1 MKGTA
6 RALLGAL
13 ALLAAGG
20 PAAFAATAT
29 TKMNVT
35 ASVTGTC
42 TLASPVALAFGAYD
56 PIGANASTNLD
67 VSPNALTVTCAK
79 GVTAQISLDTGANAS
94 GTTRRMTDGTNY
106 LTYEIYT
113 SAARTT
119 VWNTTNT
126 VTYVAS
132 SKAPAPIPVYGRI
145 PSGQDVAVSSGY
157 ADVINATV
165 TF

>member
-1 MKGTA
+1 MRGIA
-6 RALLGAL
+6 RVFPCALL
-13 ALLAAGG
+13 LLVTGG

-56 PIGANASTNLD
+56 PIGANATANLD

-79 GVTAQISLDTGANAS
+79 GVTAQISLDTGSNAQ
-94 GTTRRMTDGTNY
+94 GTTRRLSDGTNF

-132 SKAPAPIPVYGRI
+132 SKAPSPIPVYGRI

-157 ADVINATV
+157 ADVVNATV